1 MKNIKLNFDKS
12 FGLGVF
18 LESCSDNILNWIIDF
33 YNVWDNKIEENE
45 NSEHPETYEKDLRCN
60 ILRDVHIH
68 LTCHPPIIDDHD
80 VE

>member
-1 MKNIKLNFDKS
+1 MKNIELNLDKFFS
-12 FGLGVF
+12 FGVF
-18 LESCSDNILNWIIDF
+18 IESCSDIIFNRIIDF

-68 LTCHPPIIDDHD
+68 LTSHPPIIDDHD